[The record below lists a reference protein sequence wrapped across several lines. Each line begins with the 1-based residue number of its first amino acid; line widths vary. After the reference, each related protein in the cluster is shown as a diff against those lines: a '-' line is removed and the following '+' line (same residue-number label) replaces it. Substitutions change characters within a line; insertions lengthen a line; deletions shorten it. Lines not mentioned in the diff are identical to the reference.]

1 MKQMKSAWN
10 TQRAQTKVTPNFSF
24 YDTELLLMRTVYPE
38 SVLSL
43 QIAV

>member
-10 TQRAQTKVTPNFSF
+10 TQRAQTNMTPNFSF
-24 YDTELLLMRTVYPE
+24 YDTELLMRTVYPE